1 MKKKTIISIVV
12 LLVVVFG
19 VFVITKFAGAEGN
32 SGEETLVVSHEL
44 GETTVN
50 KNPKRVVVFDYGI
63 LDSLD
68 KLEVEG
74 IVGLVQDGLPE
85 HLSKFE
91 SEDYSSVGS
100 LKEPNMEKIFELTP
114 DLIIIS
120 GRQADYYEELSKIAP
135 TIHLGVN
142 NENYLESF
150 SENMNKLGEIFGK
163 EKAVEKELTVI
174 TEAIE
179 ELNAKVTEKNVNGL
193 ITLANDGSFSV
204 YGAESRFGII
214 HNSFGVTPVDETIEA
229 STHGQKASFEY
240 IVEKNPQY
248 LFVVDRAAIVGGTTS
263 AKELFENELMK
274 KTDVYKNDNIVYLNP
289 NIWYTATGGFTSTM
303 IMVEEID
310 NAIK

>member
-150 SENMNKLGEIFGK
+150 
-163 EKAVEKELTVI
+163 
-174 TEAIE
+174 
-179 ELNAKVTEKNVNGL
+179 
-193 ITLANDGSFSV
+193 
-204 YGAESRFGII
+204 
-214 HNSFGVTPVDETIEA
+214 
-229 STHGQKASFEY
+229 
-240 IVEKNPQY
+240 
-248 LFVVDRAAIVGGTTS
+248 
-263 AKELFENELMK
+263 
-274 KTDVYKNDNIVYLNP
+274 
-289 NIWYTATGGFTSTM
+289 
-303 IMVEEID
+303 
-310 NAIK
+310 